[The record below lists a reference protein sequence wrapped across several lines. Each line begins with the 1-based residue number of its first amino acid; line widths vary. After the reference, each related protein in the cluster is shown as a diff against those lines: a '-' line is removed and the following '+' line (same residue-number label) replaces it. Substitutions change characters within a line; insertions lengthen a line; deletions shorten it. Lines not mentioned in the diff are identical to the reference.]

1 MIDPCRTTKFHA
13 HFKPFHVVHAKYQP
27 GQIPK
32 PPSRNNNPGVQIK
45 HIHHVPKASSTISK
59 STSTSTSTSTNNLSA
74 NMVDDFLSEL
84 IVSELRDVLLEC
96 QEESEIVVEGLIDN
110 ILEDV
115 VNYEAP
121 EFDTPIQTVS
131 YFTFTDT
138 NESNVCWSDVFTV
151 TSNLTADDL
160 IEDVVKK
167 IMRCFEGKH
176 TDVYPGQTSTM
187 DCRTKDGED
196 IITDIIT
203 RLVATVQH
211 FTGTSETQASQ
222 SCQYILASAQS
233 SRETLKDIHKRSQFL
248 LNHALDIAQV
258 KLKLSGYSYL
268 TWNIMEDCLKKGMDK
283 LLDERPGIVTQLS
296 DVEVVER
303 IMEEGKK
310 FLQGATSMMH
320 GVLHG
325 CKDEL
330 EPENGLAEQDYL
342 EQLQKSDEQLS
353 NQPEMIDERMLDE
366 VATEGDIVKF
376 AILLVKKTLHE
387 VSESIPRR
395 SSHMLAQALHEGNYD
410 LAGSIL
416 AAKAIKVAHKKVKL
430 DPQKPTDI
438 NLKDALKNGDII
450 AAGTLLANRAIQ
462 QAMNI
467 GQNESCLTEQN
478 ISTMILEIALEQGD
492 LDTAGKSMIE
502 SSLREA
508 LKYINTPAP
517 EVSLDQALKYG
528 DLEVAGTIMTDIA
541 LQQGLQHIFE
551 ADCQVRRDSSIFLE
565 KALHTGDIPVAGDII
580 VSRLLRSGMGELIDE
595 IDEELVEQVLTRP
608 NTIITATS
616 SEILSDALVSG
627 KLESAAPVLINR
639 ALRCA
644 QDDEIEESVI
654 PMTSSDILKD
664 ALSSGNLETAAPV
677 LANRAL
683 RSAQGGKIEESVIP
697 MTSSDI
703 LKDALS
709 SGNLETAAPV
719 LANRALRSAQGGK
732 IEESVIPMTS
742 SDILKDALSS
752 GNLETAAP
760 VLANRALRSAQGGEI
775 EESVIPMTSSDI
787 LKDALSSGNL
797 ETAAPVLANRALRS
811 AQGGKIEEEKQ
822 NDITVKD
829 PANTQSA
836 LKLALDA
843 EMEELNRLTE
853 ELSMEDAET
862 VHSVNSCKNMEIVKT
877 SSRLTLGEEKVP
889 TFEDGIYYLEALKKT
904 NIDEVAYDRG
914 LSFVRCIL
922 DDITLQF
929 ENIFEND
936 VRNKCEI
943 LKPSLLKSDYSGA
956 ASVLVKCFLDTVRST
971 TLPIVETGTDITK
984 FASLMSKLVFQSCLE
999 IIRGGP
1005 GSEMT
1010 KICETIND
1018 HLRKTLSYIN
1028 ITAGT
1033 EAIISMVI
1041 GKCLTIIANSASKEI
1056 RGKSSIELFEAC
1068 MTGDASR
1075 AGGIL
1080 SRKVLKKAE
1089 DATQGGVG
1097 TFKSTDEILSEKH
1110 DKSGSKTSS
1119 TSETSIRSTKSKK
1132 KINTEGLPMPKPL
1145 SATKSRS
1152 SSNNYEPIRELL
1164 MSEEREFK
1172 VNQMVSN
1179 SERSVQKSNSSR
1191 ATATNKSYEDFRRK
1205 DSTEN
1210 SVERLAEF
1218 CERQLQEN
1226 TREVGDQFTLHPS
1239 DEPIPQNPDSVSNES
1254 LGYVRKIQSKGHIYY
1269 INEDGLIKKRA
1280 RRKRSSKKRLSQD
1293 DLKVFPERNN
1303 EDKDDDNSGI
1313 PRAVSSEASLLN
1325 TSPTDDQQLIAP
1337 KKSLDY
1343 RRSIVKKDSSLQV
1356 LAVINSSYTNMLGKK
1371 SSSDV
1376 VNNKESEMKPTS
1388 SKIRARPSIDEML
1401 SETDKELIQK
1411 LSNESAEQKQAD
1423 L

>member
-176 TDVYPGQTSTM
+176 TDVYPGQTSAM

-467 GQNESCLTEQN
+467 GQNESCITEQN

-551 ADCQVRRDSSIFLE
+551 ADCQIRRDSSIFLE

-644 QDDEIEESVI
+644 QDD
-654 PMTSSDILKD
+654 
-664 ALSSGNLETAAPV
+664 
-677 LANRAL
+677 
-683 RSAQGGKIEESVIP
+683 
-697 MTSSDI
+697 
-703 LKDALS
+703 
-709 SGNLETAAPV
+709 
-719 LANRALRSAQGGK
+719 
-732 IEESVIPMTS
+732 
-742 SDILKDALSS
+742 
-752 GNLETAAP
+752 
-760 VLANRALRSAQGGEI
+760 EI

-1239 DEPIPQNPDSVSNES
+1239 DEPLPQNPDSVSNES

-1293 DLKVFPERNN
+1293 DLKVFPERND